1 MCLCVLKNLLRDH
14 MLRLGN
20 GYSINVANTS
30 VLITAIIQDHRSHC
44 GVNAS
49 KPIALAATAY

>member
-1 MCLCVLKNLLRDH
+1 M
-14 MLRLGN
+14 G
-20 GYSINVANTS
+20 SINVANTS